1 MFKIKFKTQ
10 GGKYKLFASILVV
23 VYVFFLTSR
32 ITLQTPQE
40 EKDTPLREVVNSD
53 NYEIEITSKEFYTD
67 QNVLE
72 VDLIIE
78 EKASNILSDLEV
90 EVKEKSNVKATYKTE
105 LNKINNEY
113 YVLFIKGLPS
123 KWESVS
129 LEFFDKNNKA
139 SVRSTDKM
147 YVAKEKAKVFD
158 TFIQYSKNDYV
169 VKHTNVQIRDA
180 EKAIKE
186 EENNIK
192 KAKNNNLKYDAQRTA
207 LEDEL
212 AYQTD
217 TEKEETQSKINGI
230 KSSVNA
236 SNNAIKESEELI
248 EEWQDRITKLKEK
261 KEKLLQEDEQK

>member
-1 MFKIKFKTQ
+1 MFKIKFKTR
-10 GGKYKLFASILVV
+10 GGKYKFYASVLVV
-23 VYVFFLTSR
+23 VYLFFLTSR

-53 NYEIEITSKEFYTD
+53 NYAIEITSKEFYTD

-72 VDLIIE
+72 VDLIME
-78 EKASNILSDLEV
+78 EKASNILSELEV

-123 KWESVS
+123 NWKSVS
-129 LEFFDKNNKA
+129 LAFFDKNNKA
-139 SVRSTDKM
+139 VVRSADKL
-147 YVAKEKAKVFD
+147 YVAKEKVKEFD
-158 TFIQYSKNDYV
+158 TFISYSKNNYV
-169 VKHTNVQIRDA
+169 VKHTNVQIKDA

-186 EENNIK
+186 AEKNIK
-192 KAKNNNLKYDAQRTA
+192 KAKNNNLKYDAQRTE
-207 LEDEL
+207 LEDET

-217 TEKEETQSKINGI
+217 IEKKETESKINGI

-236 SNNAIKESEELI
+236 SNNTINENEELI
-248 EEWQDRITKLKEK
+248 KEWKDRITKLEEK
-261 KEKLLQEDEQK
+261 KTKLLQMEEES